1 MYFSEIDKNITRYIT
16 QGIRKAFK
24 LSDKHKSIQLAARV
38 EKPKYNK
45 DGKLSKKPSVYYR
58 CNECKGLA
66 KSTNI
71 NVDHIEPVIPLNKK
85 LNEMTINEYTSRV
98 LNLAC
103 QLLCKPCHKSKSK
116 IENSQRK
123 KK

>member
-45 DGKLSKKPSVYYR
+45 DGKLSKNPLYITDVMSVR
-58 CNECKGLA
+58 DLQ
-66 KSTNI
+66 
-71 NVDHIEPVIPLNKK
+71 
-85 LNEMTINEYTSRV
+85 
-98 LNLAC
+98 NL
-103 QLLCKPCHKSKSK
+103 L
-116 IENSQRK
+116 I
-123 KK
+123 